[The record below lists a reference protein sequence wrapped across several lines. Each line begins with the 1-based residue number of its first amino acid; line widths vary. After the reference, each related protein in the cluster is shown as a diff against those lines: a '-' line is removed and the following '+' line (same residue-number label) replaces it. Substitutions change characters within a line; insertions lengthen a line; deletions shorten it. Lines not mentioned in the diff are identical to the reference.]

1 MAARAAHGIARLQ
14 PDFVVSSAV
23 HFDHR
28 NAERAND
35 HLLYPRTRQQAGIDQ
50 LIPLVYAELRRIA
63 EARLRSERPGHTFQ
77 PTDLVHEV
85 YARMAGGGPAQLC
98 RSGPLYQGITARTM
112 RKILIDRARAR
123 RRQARPRK
131 SGGWLRSG
139 VLGFP
144 LQRPSAVIAL
154 DDALI
159 SLEKEDPLIS
169 DCDTLLG
176 GLTAEESSVVV
187 KLEVPEVRRELRQ
200 AQAWLRRELER
211 AP

>member
-1 MAARAAHGIARLQ
+1 MPNGQTIT
-14 PDFVVSSAV
+14 
-23 HFDHR
+23 
-28 NAERAND
+28 
-35 HLLYPRTRQQAGIDQ
+35 LLLRELAGGEKQAFDQ

-85 YARMAGGGPAQLC
+85 YARMAGGEQLSFVD
-98 RSGPLYQGITARTM
+98 RAHFLGVAAHTM
-112 RKILIDRARAR
+112 RKILIDHARVRNAAKR
-123 RRQARPRK
+123 DHGKVKVSLEEA
-131 SGGWLRSG
+131 
-139 VLGFP
+139 VLIP

-159 SLEKEDPLIS
+159 SLEKEDPLMARLIE
-169 DCDTLLG
+169 LRYFG